1 MTREEYLL
9 IFEKYMS
16 GKATA
21 EEIEMLLSNEDGF
34 NLEEQDEHV
43 NVELY
48 AEKENRILNKLES
61 NINPSSHKN
70 NYRKL
75 YWLAASIILIISA
88 ASVFLLK
95 QNTNTSLLTA
105 KNSVSKNDIKPASNN
120 NALLTLP
127 NGKEIILNEIKAGT
141 ELHQGNLSVKKQA
154 NGLLQINTLAQTHL
168 KQTGSDLNTISTPI
182 GGRYEVVLPDGSKV
196 WLNAAST
203 LKFPSVFTGSER
215 KVELTGEAYFEV
227 AKNRQLPFKVQFDNN
242 VVEVLGTHFNIM
254 AYKNEDYFKTTLLEG
269 SVRISKSGIKKI
281 LIPGQQAVT
290 NQNELGIN
298 VSSGDTE
305 QAIAWKDNVFLFH
318 NENIRSIMRQLS
330 RWYDI
335 DVVYQ
340 TNTEHK
346 DYGIRMSKSKNLSE
360 ILKNMEL
367 TGTIH
372 FNIEGRRITVM
383 E

>member
-9 IFEKYMS
+9 IFEKYLS

-21 EEIEMLLSNEDGF
+21 EEIEMLLAHEDGF

-168 KQTGSDLNTISTPI
+168 KHTGNDLNTISTPI